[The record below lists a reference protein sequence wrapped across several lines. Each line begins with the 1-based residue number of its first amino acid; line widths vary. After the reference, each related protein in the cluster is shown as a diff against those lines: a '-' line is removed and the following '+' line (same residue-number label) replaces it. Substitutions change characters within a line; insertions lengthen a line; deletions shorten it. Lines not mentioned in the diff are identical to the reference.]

1 MAQPRKKEKQ
11 RMRTHV
17 KEQRSFTWQIIFGI
31 LRFLILSGCIAL
43 IWYISRLE
51 FFTLT
56 DVSVSGGETISHE
69 EIQNIVRSELKGS
82 YVLIVPKQFS
92 YFYPHDRIVEVLSKN
107 PRIHDVYVSRTS
119 RRSLSVTF
127 QEYLPHA
134 LWCVDTIEQ
143 LPCYF
148 ITSTGYLF
156 SEAPELT
163 GGTLTRHITEGVT
176 ELSKGE
182 IISSEKL
189 LQVDTFIQ
197 RANDEHELRIS
208 SVRYTRDNDIE
219 FSINGGGKIFVSGG
233 KDLTTAF
240 ENLVSVLL
248 SAEFKHIA
256 PGNFQYIDL
265 RFDNKVFV
273 NESQEA
279 ILSTT
284 TESSSELPE

>member
-1 MAQPRKKEKQ
+1 
-11 RMRTHV
+11 MRTHV

-31 LRFLILSGCIAL
+31 LRFLILAGCVAL
-43 IWYISRLE
+43 VWYITRLN

-56 DVSVSGGETISHE
+56 DVSVTGGETISHE
-69 EIQNIVRSELKGS
+69 EIQNIVKNELKGS
-82 YVLIVPKQFS
+82 YILIVPKQFA
-92 YFYPHDRIVEVLSKN
+92 YFYPHDRILEVLSKN
-107 PRIHDVYVSRTS
+107 PRIHDVYVSRAS
-119 RRSLSVTF
+119 RTGLSVTF

-134 LWCVDTIEQ
+134 LWCADTEDQ
-143 LPCYF
+143 LPCSF

-163 GGTLTRHITEGVT
+163 GGTLTRHTTEGVT

-182 IISSEKL
+182 IISSDRL
-189 LQVDTFIQ
+189 SQIDTFIQ
-197 RANDEHELRIS
+197 RAQDEQGLRIS
-208 SVRYTRDNDIE
+208 SARYTRDDDVE

-233 KDLTTAF
+233 KDMNVAF
-240 ENLVSVLL
+240 ENLTSVLL
-248 SAEFKHIA
+248 SSEFKHIE

-273 NESQEA
+273 NESLKDT
-279 ILSTT
+279 LSTT